1 MGMPSATELLI
12 VLGIVVLIFGG
23 RKIPELMKGVGS
35 GIKNFK
41 NAVKDDEVAKTD
53 TDEAKKVETT
63 AKTETTA
70 TPEETAKKS

>member
-1 MGMPSATELLI
+1 MPSATELLI

-53 TDEAKKVETT
+53 TDDAKKVETA
-63 AKTETTA
+63 AKSETTA
-70 TPEETAKKS
+70 KPEETTKQA

>member
-41 NAVKDDEVAKTD
+41 NAVKDDDLANAD
-53 TDEAKKVETT
+53 TDEAKKVETA

-70 TPEETAKKS
+70 KPEETTKQA